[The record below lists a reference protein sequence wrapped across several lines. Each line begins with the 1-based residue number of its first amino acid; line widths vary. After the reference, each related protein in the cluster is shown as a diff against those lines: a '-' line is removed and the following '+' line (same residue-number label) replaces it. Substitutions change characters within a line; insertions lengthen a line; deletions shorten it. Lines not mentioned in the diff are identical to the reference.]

1 MKKKFL
7 LLTLIF
13 PFLFGCTVNYDVTI
27 YDNKIDEEATVLV
40 DNNSNNLLSINAEM
54 STPTFAKYSEV
65 VDTYSS
71 EKIPGVDYYNKT
83 RYNSGNLIGIN
94 YKFSFDSQ
102 NYYDA
107 LIPNK
112 CYDKFSFVED
122 GEYYIFSVGEYNK
135 CFSEINTLDHI
146 NVRLKTNHKVV
157 ENNSDEI
164 KNGYYCWNI
173 NKNNYKN
180 KPIYVKIY
188 QNKYVIRDQKNHD
201 KRIKII
207 LFISLFIAIS
217 LFIVIIIL
225 RKKANRNNKI

>member
-83 RYNSGNLIGIN
+83 RYNS
-94 YKFSFDSQ
+94 
-102 NYYDA
+102 
-107 LIPNK
+107 
-112 CYDKFSFVED
+112 
-122 GEYYIFSVGEYNK
+122 
-135 CFSEINTLDHI
+135 
-146 NVRLKTNHKVV
+146 
-157 ENNSDEI
+157 
-164 KNGYYCWNI
+164 
-173 NKNNYKN
+173 
-180 KPIYVKIY
+180 
-188 QNKYVIRDQKNHD
+188 
-201 KRIKII
+201 
-207 LFISLFIAIS
+207 
-217 LFIVIIIL
+217 
-225 RKKANRNNKI
+225 